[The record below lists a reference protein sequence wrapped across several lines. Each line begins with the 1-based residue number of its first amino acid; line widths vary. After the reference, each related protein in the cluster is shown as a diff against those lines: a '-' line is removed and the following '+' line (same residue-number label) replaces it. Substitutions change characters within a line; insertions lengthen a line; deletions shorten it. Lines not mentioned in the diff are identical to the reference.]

1 MRNADLISG
10 GAKLRNALKLLLTR
24 WEQTKLE
31 WHDGVSRQFEET
43 YIQLLEPEIRGELD
57 RLANLAQVL
66 SEAEHDCS
74 PDRG

>member
-10 GAKLRNALKLLLTR
+10 GAKLRNALKLLLAR
-24 WEQTKLE
+24 WEETKE
-31 WHDGVSRQFEET
+31 QWHDPVSRQFEESF
-43 YIQLLEPEIRGELD
+43 IQLLEPEIRSELD

-66 SEAEHDCS
+66 SEAEHECS